1 MSINT
6 FGHLFRVTTWGES
19 HGEAIGATIDGC
31 PPGIEI
37 TQNYIQHFMEKRR
50 PGQSKYTT
58 QRREMDLVE
67 ILSGVFENKS
77 TGTPIQ
83 LLIKNT
89 DQRSKDYSEIENTF
103 RPGHADITYWQK
115 YGIRDYRGG
124 GRSSARETAS
134 RVAAGAV
141 ARAVISELMP
151 DLQIQAYL
159 TQIGPDKID

>member
-83 LLIKNT
+83 LLIKILIKDPKT
-89 DQRSKDYSEIENTF
+89 IVKLKIRSAQ
-103 RPGHADITYWQK
+103 G
-115 YGIRDYRGG
+115 
-124 GRSSARETAS
+124 
-134 RVAAGAV
+134 
-141 ARAVISELMP
+141 MP
-151 DLQIQAYL
+151 I
-159 TQIGPDKID
+159 

>member
-50 PGQSKYTT
+50 PGQNKYTT

-103 RPGHADITYWQK
+103 RPGHADITYWQNMVLEITEVVV
-115 YGIRDYRGG
+115 GLQQERQLPVLPQEEWLVPFYRN
-124 GRSSARETAS
+124 
-134 RVAAGAV
+134 
-141 ARAVISELMP
+141 
-151 DLQIQAYL
+151 
-159 TQIGPDKID
+159 